1 VKITARR
8 LKQII
13 REEIKKE
20 ARNPH
25 GLELPD
31 DHSGPY
37 TDAQRQELIGTADQ
51 FHPSDFYRDPQS
63 FLQFLRGATGNFSE
77 KDIKTVAGY
86 LKIHDEPSY
95 HGFKRSI
102 AGDNQYMSLRGLEK
116 RLDANSLKA
125 EADRL
130 FPLVKNMFRVTTLSF
145 GGPGS
150 HVDVPMGSDTGYDA
164 EMDKMFRDR
173 AEKNFRRRVALGD
186 DPMDIAS

>member
-1 VKITARR
+1 MKITARR

-31 DHSGPY
+31 DFSGPY
-37 TDAQRQELIGTADQ
+37 TDAQRQELIGTADSL
-51 FHPSDFYRDPQS
+51 HPSDFSRDPQS
-63 FLQFLRGATGNFSE
+63 FLPFLDSATGNFSE
-77 KDIKTVAGY
+77 KDIKTVASY
-86 LKIHDEPSY
+86 LEIDDNPSY
-95 HGFKRSI
+95 YGLKRDI
-102 AGDNQYMSLRGLEK
+102 AGKNQYMSLRGLEK

-130 FPLVKNMFRVTTLSF
+130 FPLVKNMFRVTTLSV

-150 HVDVPMGSDTGYDA
+150 GVDVPMGSDTGYDA

-173 AEKNFRRRVALGD
+173 AEKNFR
-186 DPMDIAS
+186 

>member
-1 VKITARR
+1 MKITARR

-31 DHSGPY
+31 DFSGPY
-37 TDAQRQELIGTADQ
+37 TDAQRQELIGTAEQ
-51 FHPSDFYRDPQS
+51 FHPSDFYRKPQS
-63 FLQFLRGATGNFSE
+63 FLPFLDGATGNFSE

-86 LKIHDEPSY
+86 LKIHDDPSY
-95 HGFKRSI
+95 HGFKRAI
-102 AGDNQYMSLRGLEK
+102 AGTNQYFSLRGLEK
-116 RLDANSLKA
+116 RLDADSLKA

-130 FPLVKNMFRVTTLSF
+130 FPLVKNMFRITTLSF

-173 AEKNFRRRVALGD
+173 EEKNFRRRVALGD
-186 DPMDIAS
+186 DPMAITS